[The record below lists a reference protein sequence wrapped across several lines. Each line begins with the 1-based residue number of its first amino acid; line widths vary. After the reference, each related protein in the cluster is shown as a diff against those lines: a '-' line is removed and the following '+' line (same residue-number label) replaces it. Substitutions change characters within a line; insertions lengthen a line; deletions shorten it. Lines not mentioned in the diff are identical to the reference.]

1 MGTAFVKVL
10 AALIAIAAL
19 VLVLGLSG
27 ALFFLWPT
35 SFPDQSLRITPEVL
49 AELQALK
56 DERKFV
62 RDENTFYP
70 GAPTEAVRASA
81 QASVDAIIQSLV
93 TELPP
98 HPRRSVVLA
107 KFKRAL
113 IGLEQH
119 ESEERDQALVY
130 LHRIMSIVGVNNS
143 GELLNVWRYG
153 LPYGWFLR
161 T

>member
-1 MGTAFVKVL
+1 MGSNFMKVL
-10 AALIAIAAL
+10 AAMIAIAAL

-27 ALFFLWPT
+27 ALFLIWPT

-56 DERKFV
+56 DERKFG
-62 RDENTFYP
+62 RDKSTFYP
-70 GAPTEAVRASA
+70 GSPTEAVRASA

-107 KFKRAL
+107 TFKRAL
-113 IGLEQH
+113 IGMEQH
-119 ESEERDQALVY
+119 DSEERDQALVY
-130 LHRIMSIVGVNNS
+130 LHRIMSIVGVDNS

-153 LPYGWFLR
+153 FPYGWFLR